1 MASSKHRQAAQEQG
15 QGGTGNPR
23 KEGQQ
28 GQEINGLGRKLKINY
43 NSKAGFGS
51 RVWWE
56 GCVIGVLLL
65 FNYGK

>member
-1 MASSKHRQAAQEQG
+1 MAFSKHRQAAQEQG
-15 QGGTGNPR
+15 QGGTGNPW

-51 RVWWE
+51 RV
-56 GCVIGVLLL
+56 V
-65 FNYGK
+65 